1 MSGIEMAGAIAP
13 PQRSTVIIRPTKG
26 WAVLNLR
33 ELWQYRDV
41 LVMLALR
48 DIKLRYKHTA
58 LGVIWVVLQPLVA
71 GLIFAVIFGKFAK
84 LPSDGNPYLL
94 FVFAGLIAWTFFAG
108 AIQRAGNSLITDSR
122 LITRVYF
129 PRLLVPLSGTVS
141 ALLDFLVSLLLIA
154 GLLIYYQVNPGWPL
168 LLLPL
173 FLLLTLILAT
183 GVSLWL
189 SALNVQYRDFMYAL
203 PFLIQVWLFASPVAY
218 TAGLVPEKWKLVYSL
233 NPMVG
238 IIEGFRFVFLG
249 ASSLTLEMLLISVFL
264 AVAAFVSGTFF
275 FRRVERSFADF
286 L

>member
-1 MSGIEMAGAIAP
+1 M
-13 PQRSTVIIRPTKG
+13 
-26 WAVLNLR
+26 NLR

-58 LGVIWVVLQPLVA
+58 LGVIWVILQPLLA
-71 GLIFAVIFGKFAK
+71 GIIFTIIFGKFAK
-84 LPSDGNPYLL
+84 LPSDGHPYLL
-94 FVFAGLIAWTFFAG
+94 FVFSGLIAWTFFSG

-129 PRLLVPLSGTVS
+129 PRLLVPLSSTIS
-141 ALLDFLVSLLLIA
+141 ALLDFFVSLVVIV
-154 GLLIYYQVNPGWPL
+154 GLLIYYRVNPTGAI
-168 LLLPL
+168 LLLPV
-173 FLLLTLILAT
+173 FLLLALILAT

-189 SALNVQYRDFMYAL
+189 SALNVQYRDFVYAL

-238 IIEGFRFVFLG
+238 IIEGFRLSFLG
-249 ASSLTLEMLLISVFL
+249 TSSLTMQMLTISAIL
-264 AVAAFVSGTFF
+264 SVAAFLSGAFF
-275 FRRVERSFADF
+275 FKRVERSFADF

>member
-1 MSGIEMAGAIAP
+1 MTQFIPSDKRQTIL
-13 PQRSTVIIRPTKG
+13 IRPSRG
-26 WAVLNLR
+26 WGVLNVR

-41 LVMLALR
+41 LGMLALR

-58 LGVIWVVLQPLVA
+58 LGVIWVILQPLLA
-71 GLIFAVIFGKFAK
+71 GIIFAIIFGRFAK

-94 FVFAGLIAWTFFAG
+94 FVFSGLIAWTFFSG

-122 LITRVYF
+122 LITKVYF

-141 ALLDFLVSLLLIA
+141 ALLDFFVSLILVA
-154 GLLIYYQVNPGWPL
+154 ALLIYYRVNPGSSV
-168 LLLPL
+168 LLLPV
-173 FLLLTLILAT
+173 FLLITLVLAT

-189 SALNVQYRDFMYAL
+189 SALNVKYRDFMYAL
-203 PFLIQVWLFASPVAY
+203 PFIIQVWLFASPVAY
-218 TAGLVPEKWKLVYSL
+218 TAGLVPEKWKLIYSL

-238 IIEGFRFVFLG
+238 IIEGFRTAFLG
-249 ASSLTLEMLLISVFL
+249 TSSLTTQMLAISTALSV
-264 AVAAFVSGTFF
+264 VAFVTGALF

>member
-1 MSGIEMAGAIAP
+1 MTTATSSVKR
-13 PQRSTVIIRPTKG
+13 QLFLIRPSRG

-41 LVMLALR
+41 LTMLALR

-58 LGVIWVVLQPLVA
+58 LGVIWVILQPLVA
-71 GLIFAVIFGKFAK
+71 GLIFTIIFGKFAK

-94 FVFAGLIAWTFFAG
+94 FVFSGLIAWTFFSG

-122 LITRVYF
+122 LITKVYF

-141 ALLDFLVSLLLIA
+141 ALLDLFVSLIVII
-154 GLLIYYQVNPGWPL
+154 GLLIYYQVNPGPAL
-168 LLLPL
+168 LLLPV

-218 TAGLVPEKWKLVYSL
+218 TSGLVPEKWKLIYSL

-238 IIEGFRFVFLG
+238 IIEGFRTAFLG
-249 ASSLTLEMLLISVFL
+249 SSSLTIQMFMISAVL
-264 AVAAFVSGTFF
+264 AVTAFVSGAFF

>member
-1 MSGIEMAGAIAP
+1 MTTAILP
-13 PQRSTVIIRPTKG
+13 VKRQVFLIRPSSG
-26 WAVLNLR
+26 WAVLNLG

-58 LGVIWVVLQPLVA
+58 LGVIWVILQPLLA
-71 GLIFAVIFGKFAK
+71 GIIFTVIFGKFAK

-94 FVFAGLIAWTFFAG
+94 FVFSGLIAWTFFSG

-122 LITRVYF
+122 LITKVYF
-129 PRLLVPLSGTVS
+129 PRLLVPLSSTVS
-141 ALLDFLVSLLLIA
+141 ALLDFFVSLIVVI
-154 GLLIYYQVNPGWPL
+154 GLLLYYQVNPGWAI
-168 LLLPL
+168 LLLPV
-173 FLLLTLILAT
+173 FLLLALVLAT

-189 SALNVQYRDFMYAL
+189 SALNVQYRDFVYAM

-218 TAGLVPEKWKLVYSL
+218 TAGLIPEKWKLIYSL

-238 IIEGFRFVFLG
+238 IIEGFRISFLG
-249 ASSLTLEMLLISVFL
+249 ASSLTKEMLVISGVSAL
-264 AVAAFVSGTFF
+264 AAFISGAFF

>member
-1 MSGIEMAGAIAP
+1 MTTAVLPAKR
-13 PQRSTVIIRPTKG
+13 QVFLIRPSRG
-26 WAVLNLR
+26 WAVLNVR

-58 LGVIWVVLQPLVA
+58 LGVVWVILQPLLA
-71 GLIFAVIFGKFAK
+71 GLIFTVIFGKFAK

-94 FVFAGLIAWTFFAG
+94 FVFAGLTAWTFFSG
-108 AIQRAGNSLITDSR
+108 AIQRAGNSLITDAR

-129 PRLLVPLSGTVS
+129 PRLLVPLSSTVS
-141 ALLDFLVSLLLIA
+141 ALLDFFVSLAVIVA
-154 GLLIYYQVNPGWPL
+154 LLIYYRVNPGSAIF
-168 LLLPL
+168 LLPI
-173 FLLLTLILAT
+173 FLLLALILAT

-189 SALNVQYRDFMYAL
+189 SALNVKYRDFVYAL

-218 TAGLVPEKWKLVYSL
+218 TAGLIPENWKLLYSL

-238 IIEGFRFVFLG
+238 IIEGFRLAFLG
-249 ASSLTLEMLLISVFL
+249 TSSLTLEMFAISAFFSII
-264 AVAAFVSGTFF
+264 AFVSGTLF